1 MNKLVNITS
10 AFIIALLCMLSYAV
24 LSVDG
29 SRVSEYLCKEKHK
42 DDPGY
47 KIMAEEHVKGIN
59 AYVGTTDEKI
69 FLDIYMKDEYWGG
82 SKGNI
87 NSNSSQLDIFDYTGK
102 QKIIIVWGIK
112 KLSDYK
118 KYKLTMQVGGDDSNN
133 FETIKDISHR
143 KYIVDIFILDGISDK
158 MLYTPDLVMLK

>member
-102 QKIIIVWGIK
+102 QKKIYRIE
-112 KLSDYK
+112 S
-118 KYKLTMQVGGDDSNN
+118 T
-133 FETIKDISHR
+133 
-143 KYIVDIFILDGISDK
+143 
-158 MLYTPDLVMLK
+158 